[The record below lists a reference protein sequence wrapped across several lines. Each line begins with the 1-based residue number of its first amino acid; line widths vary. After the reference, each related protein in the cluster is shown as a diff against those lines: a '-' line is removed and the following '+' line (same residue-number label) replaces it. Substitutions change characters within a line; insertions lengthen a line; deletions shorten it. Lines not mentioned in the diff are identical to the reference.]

1 MPHMVM
7 EVLPQTIILP
17 KCAVSAAR
25 NIAQNPVEFENVLL
39 IVNFEVWQESS
50 VILGNKQGRR
60 VESPSLMS
68 EHIRSL
74 DICVVGYH
82 VTGIH
87 HAVLMQVL
95 QDLYRLAAW
104 SCTHV
109 KACVLRFDIQSCYR
123 DHAHLLL
130 PENPAVL
137 SLQDQK
143 LVKVFEGSILPHCCS
158 TKVIEAISHLI
169 WVPLDRFGCL

>member
-1 MPHMVM
+1 
-7 EVLPQTIILP
+7 
-17 KCAVSAAR
+17 
-25 NIAQNPVEFENVLL
+25 
-39 IVNFEVWQESS
+39 
-50 VILGNKQGRR
+50 
-60 VESPSLMS
+60 MS

-74 DICVVGYH
+74 DICVIGHH
-82 VTGIH
+82 VAGIH

-104 SCTHV
+104 SCTHI
-109 KACVLRFDIQSCYR
+109 KACVLWLDIQSCYR
-123 DHAHLLL
+123 DHAHFLL

-169 WVPLDRFGCL
+169 WVPLDRFGRLRSNRRISTNLINLRL